1 MGELGLEKE
10 VANPSAQERPG
21 RPILLCP
28 ECGSTSNYRDGFR
41 KEKGR
46 TVQRHLCRSCGRRFS
61 DSIPKNEV
69 DIDIGRKSSE
79 GSHPYEN
86 LPHDV
91 VAGPDLVVEVGGDD
105 SLLLGEKDVA
115 SGSKIKSGQGLNNA
129 YSCDTSCQTNGD
141 EPILA
146 ATQIRVGTE
155 VAGEVNKVESHLF
168 QYIWYLK
175 KRGNADQTIKSRE
188 GLLRILINRGA
199 DIFDPE
205 SVKKTISIQK
215 WVNKRKCNAVD
226 AYTQFLR
233 MLERTWEAP
242 RYQVIRELPFIPK
255 EAELDALIAGS
266 SPVMAT
272 FLQILKETAVRRGEA
287 HNLLWS
293 DIDFE
298 TNTIRITPEKGSNPR
313 IIKVSKN
320 LIAMLQNLKVKSRVT
335 DPNRV
340 FQKKIRNTMES
351 FRKYRRKIAWKTGN
365 PRILQIHFHTFRHW
379 KATMLYHQTKDP
391 LRVQQFLGHTTF
403 QHTQLYIQLESA
415 LFQDTEDDYLC
426 KTAITADEAKLLI
439 EVGFEYVNEIQG
451 IHLYKKRK

>member
-1 MGELGLEKE
+1 LGSNSSDSKTFFQKGNELD
-10 VANPSAQERPG
+10 PSVR
-21 RPILLCP
+21 CP
-28 ECGSTSNYRDGFR
+28 QCNSDSLWRDGHR
-41 KEKGR
+41 TSSKG
-46 TVQRHLCRSCGRRFS
+46 VIQRYLCKDCGLRFS
-61 DSIPKNEV
+61 DSHLKSE
-69 DIDIGRKSSE
+69 IGFDVGGEFSE
-79 GSHPYEN
+79 GSHPYED

-91 VAGPDLVVEVGGDD
+91 ACAVEVGGDD
-105 SLLLGEKDVA
+105 SLLLGEKGAA

-129 YSCDTSCQTNGD
+129 YSCDTIRQTNGD
-141 EPILA
+141 AVLVA
-146 ATQIRVGTE
+146 AQEVTGNV

-188 GLLRILINRGA
+188 TLLRILINRGA

-233 MLERTWEAP
+233 MLERTWEPP

-287 HNLLWS
+287 HNLHWS

-335 DPNRV
+335 DPKRV